1 MEKDGNIWK
10 KKGTYKMKRKNHK
23 KEKEKKEKG
32 QKVRKDT
39 KQETCDSKTLKN

>member
-10 KKGTYKMKRKNHK
+10 KKGTQKIKRKNHK
-23 KEKEKKEKG
+23 KEKEKKEKW

-39 KQETCDSKTLKN
+39 KQENCDSKTLKN